1 MKSTEQPE
9 TMKNIGIKQ
18 IANSL
23 MFSIGVCGID
33 YLIKKGNGSLV
44 KQFGHSTQK
53 LTIYYIL
60 LFVILFV
67 ICNVVYEKIKK
78 HNSR

>member
-1 MKSTEQPE
+1 MANEKGLKR
-9 TMKNIGIKQ
+9 KNIGIKQ